1 MRILYVVHQFLP
13 RYFTGTEQHTWA
25 IASEA
30 KRRGHEVEVFTLEPD
45 FSERSPLIETTHDV
59 IDGVPITR
67 LRFWMHLDRS
77 FERMEYRHPFVAE
90 RFRRLLV
97 ERRPDL
103 VHVAHLR
110 YLGVGLLDECKSLGI
125 PTLVYLH
132 DFWFLCPAV
141 TLRRNDGALCDGP
154 PEGGLGCVAC
164 VRPDAAQELERN
176 GLREAIARA
185 RGAMPPSSTPSRTAQ
200 GRARTLIERPGLL
213 RDALLRADC
222 IVSPSRFL
230 AATFVANGFPAGRIE
245 VLGFG
250 LDPAHLAGVVHTPR
264 AAGAPLRVGYIGSI
278 AEYKG
283 TDLAVDAVA
292 GAREP
297 MKLMVF
303 GRIEEHDPWAKALA
317 ARARASPNVSFAG
330 PFARS
335 DLGAVL
341 GGLDVVVVPSRW
353 YENAPFVVLEAQ
365 AAGVPVLASGHG
377 GLSERIRHEQDG
389 ELFAPGDVAD
399 LCARL
404 ERLAR
409 EPARLARYR
418 ANQPRIP
425 TLAEHGAELVAIYAS
440 LAEGR
445 GS

>member
-25 IASEA
+25 IATEA
-30 KRRGHEVEVFTLEPD
+30 KRRGHDVEVLTLEPD
-45 FSERSPLIETTHDV
+45 FAERSPLFEMTHDV

-67 LRFWMHLDRS
+67 IRFWMHLDRS
-77 FERMEYRHPFVAE
+77 FDRMEYRHPFVAE
-90 RFRRLLV
+90 RFRRLLA
-97 ERRPDL
+97 ERPPDL

-110 YLGVGLLDECKSLGI
+110 YLGAGVLDECTSRRI
-125 PTLVYLH
+125 PVVVHLH

-141 TLRRNDGALCDGP
+141 TLRRSDGALCDGP

-164 VRPDAAQELERN
+164 VQRDAAQELDRN
-176 GLREAIARA
+176 GLREAIART
-185 RGAMPPSSTPSRTAQ
+185 RGAMPPASTTSRTAQ
-200 GRARTLIERPGLL
+200 GRARTLIERPGVL
-213 RDALLRADC
+213 RDALLRADR
-222 IVSPSRFL
+222 IVSPSQFL
-230 AATFVANGFPAGRIE
+230 KATFVANGFPADRIE

-250 LDPAHLAGVVHTPR
+250 LDPAHLAGAVRTPR
-264 AAGAPLRVGYIGSI
+264 TPGAPLRVGYLGSI

-292 GAREP
+292 EAREP
-297 MKLMVF
+297 MTLTVF
-303 GRIEEHDPWAKALA
+303 GRVEDHDPWAKALA
-317 ARARASPNVSFAG
+317 ARARGSPNVTFAG

-335 DLGAVL
+335 GLGAVL

-377 GLSERIRHEQDG
+377 GLAERIRHEEDG
-389 ELFAPGDVAD
+389 ELFVPGDVAD
-399 LCARL
+399 LRARL

-409 EPARLARYR
+409 EPVRLARYR

-425 TLAEHGAELVAIYAS
+425 TLAEHGERIFDLYAS
-440 LAEGR
+440 LRGR
-445 GS
+445 